1 MLTTSEDTLPEDAL
15 PKTGATGKP
24 SRQEIRQEIEEV
36 MPNTALEAVPEAVP
50 EATAQ
55 LGHLL
60 RESDAESPPS
70 GSHVGLV
77 ELAPN
82 SIALEDESA
91 AQGLAVAVDTLIAG
105 VLSEHSRRAYIGD
118 IRHFLSY
125 LAEREL
131 ALPDVSKNVL
141 VTYRAFLARGYA
153 PSTVNR
159 RLTVARRLVTE
170 AWDLGLLTVQG
181 RNPADGRSVA
191 GLRDAGDRG
200 QPALTL
206 QQARVLLQTAGQV
219 GDLASLRDTAILHLL
234 IGTGLRRSELAALRL
249 ANVQVQGG
257 YNVLVVLGK
266 GNKRRVVKLTQEV
279 ADDLYTWLLAV
290 GRGRVADGH
299 LIVTDPSLPLFSP
312 VKRVGRGKE
321 ARWEVTGK
329 PLSAW
334 GVWDIVT
341 RRIAGA
347 GLDVDTSPH
356 GLRATFITLAL
367 EGGASMSRVQDAA
380 GHKDPRTT
388 DRYRRRK
395 ASLDDNAADYV
406 KLMERPKAQEREQEQ
421 EQELQNEERL

>member
-1 MLTTSEDTLPEDAL
+1 MEEVIQ
-15 PKTGATGKP
+15 KP
-24 SRQEIRQEIEEV
+24 APEV
-36 MPNTALEAVPEAVP
+36 MPRLELAS
-50 EATAQ
+50 
-55 LGHLL
+55 
-60 RESDAESPPS
+60 RESAAEVVENEPP
-70 GSHVGLV
+70 GILAGIV
-77 ELAPN
+77 ELAPGTM
-82 SIALEDESA
+82 ILEDKSTASVVA
-91 AQGLAVAVDTLIAG
+91 AAVDTLIAG
-105 VLSEHSRRAYIGD
+105 VLSEHSRRAYTGD
-118 IRHFLSY
+118 IRHFLSF

-131 ALPDVSKNVL
+131 ALADINKNVL
-141 VTYRAFLARGYA
+141 VSYRAFLARGYA

-170 AWDLGLLTVQG
+170 AWELGLLKAQG

-206 QQARVLLQTAGQV
+206 KQARVLLQKARQV
-219 GDLASLRDTAILHLL
+219 GDLPSLRDTAILHIL
-234 IGTGLRRSELAALRL
+234 IGTGLRRSELAAARL
-249 ANVQVQGG
+249 ANIQVQGG

-266 GNKRRVVKLTQEV
+266 GNKRRVVKLTAEV
-279 ADDLYTWLLAV
+279 ADDLYAWLLAV
-290 GRGRVADGH
+290 GRGRAAADGH
-299 LIVTDPSLPLFSP
+299 LVATDPSLPLFSP

-321 ARWEVTGK
+321 AHWEVTGK

-341 RRIAGA
+341 RRIADA
-347 GLDVDTSPH
+347 GLEVDTSPH

-367 EGGASMSRVQDAA
+367 EGGASMSKVQDAA

-406 KLMERPKAQEREQEQ
+406 KLTESPTTE
-421 EQELQNEERL
+421 